1 MTTENDPI
9 YQALESEIQGL
20 LERANALADEY
31 WVEKMAQNIRPVD
44 ERGKYGVRVRRKT
57 YAISIEWSRVH
68 FYGPKGNR
76 RPRSVYL
83 RRGRS
88 YRYDKR
94 LFNEAA
100 DWERALID
108 QLEEEFAKIRESSAR
123 LLTMR
128 QNWQTYLKHKKPDSP
143 E

>member
-1 MTTENDPI
+1 
-9 YQALESEIQGL
+9 
-20 LERANALADEY
+20 
-31 WVEKMAQNIRPVD
+31 
-44 ERGKYGVRVRRKT
+44 
-57 YAISIEWSRVH
+57 
-68 FYGPKGNR
+68 
-76 RPRSVYL
+76 L
-83 RRGRS
+83 RRGKG

-108 QLEEEFAKIRESSAR
+108 QLEEEFAKIREASAR

-128 QNWQTYLKHKKPDSP
+128 QNWQMYLKHKKPNSP